1 MISNKHLLSAGES
14 ITVIKNE
21 TALLPLVYS
30 WFTMVYHLLACCS
43 HLHVSCSS
51 LVAAMCHIMGPHNV
65 NLLME
70 VTP

>member
-1 MISNKHLLSAGES
+1 MISNEHLLSAGES

-30 WFTMVYHLLACCS
+30 LFTMFLHLLACG

-65 NLLME
+65 NLLMG